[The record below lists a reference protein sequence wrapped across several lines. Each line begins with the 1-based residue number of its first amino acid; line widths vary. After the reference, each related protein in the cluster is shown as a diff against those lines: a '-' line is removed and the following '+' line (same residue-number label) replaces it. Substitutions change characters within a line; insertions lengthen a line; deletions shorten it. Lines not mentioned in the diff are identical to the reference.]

1 MKLWMK
7 GIMEMWRKMMIQVK
21 HQQFKMKRRVKI
33 TMKLLTIVVKT
44 VPVMNIQLW
53 FNNII

>member
-1 MKLWMK
+1 
-7 GIMEMWRKMMIQVK
+7 MWRMKMIQVK

-33 TMKLLTIVVKT
+33 TMKKLLTIVVKT

>member
-1 MKLWMK
+1 MK
-7 GIMEMWRKMMIQVK
+7 GITEMWRRKMMIQVK
-21 HQQFKMKRRVKI
+21 HQQFKMMRRVKI
-33 TMKLLTIVVKT
+33 TMKKPLTIVVKT

>member
-1 MKLWMK
+1 MK
-7 GIMEMWRKMMIQVK
+7 GILEMWRKMMIQVK

-33 TMKLLTIVVKT
+33 TMKKLLTIVVKT